1 MSSLKVSYLTL
12 TRLKEK
18 SLTEMFN
25 KILPHAIY
33 VLLLSI
39 VIIICAN
46 YTGKISHD
54 YSEQSKELSRIS
66 DVRARRISEALEE
79 ERRAKELIVKRMQ
92 DELEKNKVE
101 YEKKIAELSNRKS
114 QDVKQ
119 FVEQKGT
126 DVRGMA
132 DSLSKVTGFK
142 VYDGK

>member
-1 MSSLKVSYLTL
+1 MSSLKVSCPTL
-12 TRLKEK
+12 TRPNEK

-25 KILPHAIY
+25 RILPHAAY
-33 VLLLSI
+33 VLLLSL
-39 VIIICAN
+39 VIIFCAN

-54 YSEQSKELSRIS
+54 YSEQAKELSRLS
-66 DVRARRISEALEE
+66 DVRAKRISEALEE
-79 ERRAKELIVKRMQ
+79 ERRAKELILNRMK

-101 YEKKIAELSNRKS
+101 YEKKIAELTNRKS

-126 DVRGMA
+126 DVKGMA
-132 DSLSKVTGFK
+132 DSLSKATGFK